1 MMREV
6 FEAFLTDPIH
16 VNEDIYALWLEG
28 HNANDAL
35 AIRLRTPID
44 LPVLGDEHK
53 LQELLWR
60 DTVDQYR
67 LYEKLE
73 HYLMQPSLFRSQLL
87 FQIPPIQQHYMIERY
102 YSLDGQVGRWLVGKK
117 LSAKLQK
124 DLDEISD
131 QAQRTLKRSVAL
143 AAVALTSWLVASAL
157 TWL

>member
-1 MMREV
+1 MREV
-6 FEAFLTDPIH
+6 FETFLTDPIH

-28 HNANDAL
+28 HNASDAL

-73 HYLMQPSLFRSQLL
+73 QYLMQPSLFRSQLL

-131 QAQRTLKRSVAL
+131 QAQRTLKRYCPCVSNY
-143 AAVALTSWLVASAL
+143 
-157 TWL
+157 